1 MTKRSNLTAYLALA
15 AALGGIAWSAIL
27 VRWAGVPGSASAFY
41 RVLIAGLVL
50 IPWRLAQKGGP
61 PLFRGTAGLTAVAG
75 GVFFALDIA
84 MWNTSV
90 MHTGAAVASILGNNT
105 PIFVGILS
113 WIVFRKRPRGTFWI
127 GLSLSLA
134 GCLTIMLGRVH
145 AGSAPITLYGNL
157 LAVGG
162 SLFFAAYLVTTQ
174 RVRQAMD
181 TLTFNT
187 LAITGSIVTMFVIC
201 VALRLPLTG
210 YPPRA
215 WMALLALGLVSQ
227 LAAYY
232 ALVYALGHLPAT
244 VTSVALL
251 GQVPCTA
258 FLAWLLLGEPLT
270 ATQLAGG
277 AIVLI
282 GIVVVNRGSD
292 AASKSRIP
300 RRTSAIPRA
309 ARRRARASRRIRRRP
324 ARGRRRR
331 TRGAEG
337 GRGRRSRCRP
347 RLRAPAR
354 RPTSCAAAE
363 PRARPRSHRTPRP
376 AMLYAARRG
385 RHGTRHLR

>member
-1 MTKRSNLTAYLALA
+1 MTKKSNVTAYLALA
-15 AALGGIAWSAIL
+15 AALGGISWSAIL
-27 VRWAGVPGSASAFY
+27 VRWAAVPGSASAFY

-50 IPWRLAQKGGP
+50 IPWRLASTKKGDSH
-61 PLFRGTAGLTAVAG
+61 LFSQIKGTASLTAVAG

-84 MWNTSV
+84 LWNTSV

-113 WIVFRKRPRGTFWI
+113 WIVFRKRPRGSFWI

-134 GCLTIMLGRVH
+134 GCLTIMLGPVH
-145 AGSAPITLYGNL
+145 AGSVPITLYGNL

-174 RVRQAMD
+174 RVRQSMD

-187 LAITGSIVTMFVIC
+187 LAISGSIATMLVIC
-201 VALRLPLTG
+201 IALRLPLTG

-227 LAAYY
+227 LGAYY

-251 GQVPCTA
+251 GQVPSTA

-270 ATQLAGG
+270 AIQIAGG
-277 AIVLI
+277 AVVLI
-282 GIVVVNRGSD
+282 GIVVVNRGS
-292 AASKSRIP
+292 
-300 RRTSAIPRA
+300 
-309 ARRRARASRRIRRRP
+309 
-324 ARGRRRR
+324 
-331 TRGAEG
+331 
-337 GRGRRSRCRP
+337 
-347 RLRAPAR
+347 
-354 RPTSCAAAE
+354 
-363 PRARPRSHRTPRP
+363 
-376 AMLYAARRG
+376 
-385 RHGTRHLR
+385 